1 MKKSMKKRSLMSAVA
16 MLVVS
21 AIVLSSATYA
31 WFSLGTTARVSQLN
45 FSVESA
51 NGISVSADG
60 THYYSVLT
68 NQIIKDDG
76 GHDYITAPL
85 ILSPVD
91 YNPVAASGS
100 FRLSSGIVDD
110 VLSMSATPAVADTDY
125 VEFEVYVKSTTAGTV
140 SFAGSAIGG
149 SAGDVIYVSIEDDDG
164 EYVFPGSGTST
175 YAPLKTSTTSADLID
190 GIAQDLADIDSMV
203 VIGDGTEAF
212 NTIGEYSLDLTAGVA
227 KMITVRL
234 WVEGQDPQ
242 CAGAYAGGT
251 ANIAMNLAFTETA
264 TTTP

>member
-51 NGISVSADG
+51 NGISVSANG
-60 THYYSVLT
+60 TKYYSVLT
-68 NQIIKDDG
+68 NEILRDDG
-76 GHDYITAPL
+76 GHDYITSPL

-91 YNPVAASGS
+91 YNPASAGN

-110 VLSMSATPAVADTDY
+110 VITMSASPAEADTDY
-125 VEFEVYVKSTTAGTV
+125 VEFQVYIKSTTSGTV

-149 SAGDVIYVSIEDDDG
+149 SAGDVIYVSIADDEG
-164 EYVFPGSGTST
+164 EYIFPGSGSST
-175 YAPLKTSTTSADLID
+175 YQPLKTSTTTATLTN
-190 GIAQDLADIDSMV
+190 GIAQNLADIDGLV
-203 VIGDGTEAF
+203 QIGDGTAAF
-212 NTIGEYSLDLTAGVA
+212 DTIGEYSLDLVAGVA

-251 ANIAMNLAFTETA
+251 ASVALNLAFTETA
-264 TTTP
+264 TTAP